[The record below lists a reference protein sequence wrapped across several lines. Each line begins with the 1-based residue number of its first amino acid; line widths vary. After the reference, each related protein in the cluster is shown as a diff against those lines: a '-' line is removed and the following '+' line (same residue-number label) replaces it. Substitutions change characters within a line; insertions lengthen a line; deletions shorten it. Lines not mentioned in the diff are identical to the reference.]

1 MFDSIATLAVAQ
13 NMQDLYR
20 LVLID
25 TPLAPYFSDSLSA
38 EDLDEMN
45 VEIMRNMLY
54 KAYLDDFSR
63 FCEGLGGTTG
73 EVMTDL
79 LAFEVRTRAARSMP
93 VVACMRIATTT
104 DEALTDRF
112 STPLVCRDRCSRH
125 QSFFDT
131 TRSPH

>member
-1 MFDSIATLAVAQ
+1 M
-13 NMQDLYR
+13 
-20 LVLID
+20 LID

-63 FCEGLGGTTG
+63 FCEGLGSTTA

-79 LAFEVRTRAARSMP
+79 LAFEVGGCCAATYAWWS
-93 VVACMRIATTT
+93 
-104 DEALTDRF
+104 
-112 STPLVCRDRCSRH
+112 
-125 QSFFDT
+125 
-131 TRSPH
+131 